1 MIQSSETQERS
12 IWIRG
17 LLMFVFLILF
27 GLAETLLAI
36 LTVFQFF
43 WRVVTGQPNV
53 AVRDF
58 HGKRNRAVPM
68 GCMAQ
73 IVSGKLD
80 APPPEQL
87 AGARLFC
94 HKPNMSFWIITP

>member
-58 HGKRNRAVPM
+58 GVMLGDWMREVTRF
-68 GCMAQ
+68 Q
-73 IVSGKLD
+73 IMESET
-80 APPPEQL
+80 APFPW
-87 AGARLFC
+87 GAWP
-94 HKPNMSFWIITP
+94 KS